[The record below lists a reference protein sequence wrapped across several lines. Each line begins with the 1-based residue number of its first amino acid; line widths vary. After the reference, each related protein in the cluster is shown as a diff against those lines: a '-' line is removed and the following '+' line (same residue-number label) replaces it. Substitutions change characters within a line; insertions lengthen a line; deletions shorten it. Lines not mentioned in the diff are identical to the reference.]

1 MKELSTVIEITHL
14 RSGEV
19 KKVLAEQFVF
29 EPLIER
35 GAPGVLYNC
44 SKDINIE
51 KVDKTMRDRFATTQ
65 SCIVKFKDNKGQ
77 YYVIGD
83 KLMPA
88 KVTINNYLGSDLL
101 SMECKMLTNPLNV

>member
-1 MKELSTVIEITHL
+1 MKELSTVIEITHI

-19 KKVLAEQFVF
+19 TKVLAEQFVF

-35 GAPGVLYNC
+35 GAPGILYNC

-51 KVDKTMRDRFATTQ
+51 KVDKSIRDRFATTQ

-77 YYVIGD
+77 FYTIGTN
-83 KLMPA
+83 LMPA
-88 KVTINNYLGSDLL
+88 KVTINNYLDSDLL
-101 SMECKMLTNPLNV
+101 SLESKMTTNPLNV